1 MSLKLLR
8 TLVILLGLA
17 LAGPLL
23 VLLWSRS
30 QISLWSKLV
39 LSVLT
44 LFVSAVIASLVGE
57 HLSRFL
63 KPKDDE

>member
-1 MSLKLLR
+1 MSLKLFR

-17 LAGPLL
+17 LAGLL
-23 VLLWSRS
+23 LAFLWSRS

-39 LSVLT
+39 LSALIVY
-44 LFVSAVIASLVGE
+44 VSALIASLIGE

-63 KPKDDE
+63 RPKDDE

>member
-23 VLLWSRS
+23 AFLWSRS
-30 QISLWSKLV
+30 QISIWSKLG
-39 LSVLT
+39 LSALIVY
-44 LFVSAVIASLVGE
+44 VSAVIASLIGE
-57 HLSRFL
+57 HLSNFL
-63 KPKDDE
+63 KPKD